1 MLASPKNLKSLEP
14 IDELLQS
21 KSPNYFKLTQEA
33 NQTFYQ
39 LYEIQLDFKERYYI
53 EIDDD
58 TKFLRVII
66 NENLTANDESF
77 HTFESK
83 NEEILSDIEIPD
95 NISITIFGRTYNLR
109 EEFYNILNSI
119 FHYTDVVMIKF
130 PKENLD
136 KFDTISK
143 YELHVK
149 NYIGS
154 IDVIHED
161 KDDKVSLEEDLE
173 KFWDSVK
180 DSLPSKYI

>member
-1 MLASPKNLKSLEP
+1 M
-14 IDELLQS
+14 
-21 KSPNYFKLTQEA
+21 
-33 NQTFYQ
+33 
-39 LYEIQLDFKERYYI
+39 
-53 EIDDD
+53 
-58 TKFLRVII
+58 
-66 NENLTANDESF
+66 
-77 HTFESK
+77 FESK
-83 NEEILSDIEIPD
+83 NEQIISDIEIPE

-119 FHYTDVVMIKF
+119 FHFTDVTKIKF

-154 IDVIHED
+154 IDVILED

-173 KFWDSVK
+173 KFWDGVK
-180 DSLPSKYI
+180 DSLPSKYIQDTRLAAEFVVITFGVKKASYNRREKLVKLLIGPSMIYIIFRLISKEKI